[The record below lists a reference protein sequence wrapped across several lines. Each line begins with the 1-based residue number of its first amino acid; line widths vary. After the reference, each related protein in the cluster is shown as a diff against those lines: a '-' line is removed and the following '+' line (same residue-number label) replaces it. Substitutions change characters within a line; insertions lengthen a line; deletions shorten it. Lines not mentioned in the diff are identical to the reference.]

1 MLKIPTYNLL
11 RPVAQGFWNIVG
23 ITGEGLKGKN
33 KGKWGYSYVRKMEA
47 KPIEHNVVDY
57 RVRDGFINQEQK
69 DWGVLRGKDKGQVHL
84 GIQGKPVFW
93 SNMWQSYADIGWLYQ
108 ELTKIKAGNHN

>member
-1 MLKIPTYNLL
+1 
-11 RPVAQGFWNIVG
+11 
-23 ITGEGLKGKN
+23 
-33 KGKWGYSYVRKMEA
+33 MEA

-84 GIQGKPVFW
+84 GIQGKPVF
-93 SNMWQSYADIGWLYQ
+93 
-108 ELTKIKAGNHN
+108 